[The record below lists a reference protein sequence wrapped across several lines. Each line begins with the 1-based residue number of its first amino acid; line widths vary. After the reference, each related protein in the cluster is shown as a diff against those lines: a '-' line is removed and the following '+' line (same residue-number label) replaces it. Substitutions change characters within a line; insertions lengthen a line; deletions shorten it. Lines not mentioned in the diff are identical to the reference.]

1 MLNKNITFIYS
12 DSSEKNLFSPI
23 YDEAKKRGYEVKMSN
38 NPQEKC
44 EIGFY
49 CQHVN
54 FPRNSKFSLIMLHD
68 IIQQYGNWPDIWFKE
83 HWSKYDIGILPNTIW
98 TNNWNQCSQFFYTN
112 PRIGVFEVGW
122 PKADSIIKYKENIEK
137 FCKEHNIDRNK
148 KTVLYAPAWENDNK
162 QDDFV
167 QAVLDLDVNII
178 IKQYDYD
185 PNKMPEIYKNVIEMK
200 KKHENIKGVT
210 ILPPETNIF
219 EAIAASDILV
229 SEESSTMCEAAMMEI
244 PAISV
249 SNWLIPDTVPS
260 RYPSTNYDFV
270 IKTTKEELQNTIKEI
285 LNNYDKYKTQSI
297 NYAKNNFSNI
307 GNTSKIIMDIIDDC
321 INNNE
326 IKYPKL
332 TRKEKQKISFG
343 KLIKTEFWA
352 FSVYIYN
359 KYFYKNKTITKL
371 CKKIANLIRNKIN

>member
-12 DSSEKNLFSPI
+12 DSSEKNLYSPI

-54 FPRNSKFSLIMLHD
+54 FPKNSKFSLIMLHD

-98 TNNWNQCSQFFYTN
+98 TNNWNKCSQFFYTN

-122 PKADSIIKYKENIEK
+122 PKADSTIKYKENIDN

-167 QAVLDLDVNII
+167 QAVLDLNVNII

-185 PNKMPEIYKNVIEMK
+185 PNKMPDIYKNVIEMK

-229 SEESSTMCEAAMMEI
+229 SEESSTMYEAAMMAI

-321 INNNE
+321 VDNKDIR
-326 IKYPKL
+326 YPAL
-332 TRKEKQKISFG
+332 IRKEKKKISFG

-352 FSVYIYN
+352 FSVYMYN
-359 KYFYKNKTITKL
+359 KYFHKSKTLTKFS
-371 CKKIANLIRNKIN
+371 NRENH